1 MSAAYKYR
9 VNSHN
14 YNKNV
19 TKDKK
24 REAQLSVLYNH
35 YWEKRASL
43 TPAALE
49 ALRNAIAKL
58 GGNL

>member
-1 MSAAYKYR
+1 MSANFKYR
-9 VNSHN
+9 VKSDNHN
-14 YNKNV
+14 K
-19 TKDKK
+19 KDKK

-35 YWEKRASL
+35 YWEKKASL

-49 ALRNAIAKL
+49 GLRNAIAKL

>member
-1 MSAAYKYR
+1 MSAASKYK
-9 VNSHN
+9 VKSND
-14 YNKNV
+14 YNK
-19 TKDKK
+19 KDKK

-35 YWEKRASL
+35 YWEKKASL

-49 ALRNAIAKL
+49 ALRNAIARL